1 MENLKE
7 KKNPMEDDIEAELI
21 FKVSLIT
28 KIKKDQLRKFQEQIE
43 KTLGTSLDL
52 EINRLYY
59 LDEKETG
66 KELEFKEN
74 WTQLSTIEETK

>member
-7 KKNPMEDDIEAELI
+7 KKNPMEDDIEAELV

-52 EINRLYY
+52 EINRIYY

-66 KELEFKEN
+66 EELDFKEN
-74 WTQLSTIEETK
+74 WTQLDSIEETK